1 MATVL
6 RGSDNFDSASGF
18 NSVGT
23 LKAWVSFNGQGTVA
37 IRASGNVS
45 SITDHGTGQY
55 TVSFTTAMLDG
66 NYSVSGVVSRETTA
80 APAMITPYTLGTQST
95 SSFRYSGRHVVNGL
109 VDGAVQCIAIFR

>member
-37 IRASGNVS
+37 IRAGVNVS

-55 TVSFTTAMLDG
+55 TVSFSTAMPDVKYIMSQTVGNGISIGG
-66 NYSVSGVVSRETTA
+66 NYSAHVGEKTVSSQKIYVNSRSAARWDPGFAELGV
-80 APAMITPYTLGTQST
+80 
-95 SSFRYSGRHVVNGL
+95 FR
-109 VDGAVQCIAIFR
+109 